1 MKKTAALLGLFY
13 VCSVASAQN
22 IEVTVNPPTNI
33 EIGKPNKI
41 EVSVSKGNVT
51 GIARMQFE
59 LPKGLKAM
67 EGRTNSGLFSF
78 SNQVVQVL
86 WIQLP
91 IESLFTFDFSIL
103 PDSNYSGT
111 AEIDGRLSYI
121 IDTKKV
127 ETVITPLQLKISG
140 NGDKSFEKYKAPAT
154 KVIPLKPAVA
164 KPVIPKPAQSVIP
177 KPTVSANNPK
187 PLVKTELKK
196 PVESK
201 KIPLPK
207 KEGIQVKK
215 ENPEKNKTIP
225 KTPEKPAAIVPVTKK
240 ENITFKL
247 QLAASSSMLDKTQL
261 SKQFNYKIETINEEQ
276 INNMYKYTTGEF
288 AAFKD
293 AKKALTMNESLKG
306 KAFIVGYKDGKRIDL
321 EEAIQLSK

>member
-1 MKKTAALLGLFY
+1 MKKAAALLVLFF
-13 VCSVASAQN
+13 VFSVVYAQN
-22 IEVTVNPPTNI
+22 IEVTVNPPPNI

-67 EGRTNSGLFSF
+67 EGRTNGGLFSF
-78 SNQVVQVL
+78 SNHVVQVL

-111 AEIDGRLSYI
+111 AEIGGRLSYI
-121 IDTKKV
+121 VDTKKV
-127 ETVITPLQLKISG
+127 ETIITPLQLKISG
-140 NGDKSFEKYKAPAT
+140 QGEKSFEKYKAPAT

-164 KPVIPKPAQSVIP
+164 KPAQSVIP

-187 PLVKTELKK
+187 PLVKTELKT

-201 KIPLPK
+201 KILLPK

-215 ENPEKNKTIP
+215 ENPEKNKTIS
-225 KTPEKPAAIVPVTKK
+225 KTPEKPAAIVPITKK